1 MFTKLELK
9 QLILTITM
17 DFINV
22 LSKPYLPELSPSPAY
37 LHFMPHFTPEIGCDA
52 LTTST
57 ATESVS
63 NMVDKNVQIL
73 LTNLTISLMVDVL
86 KCSTS
91 SELTQFPP
99 CQSSNFW
106 QPE

>member
-37 LHFMPHFTPEIGCDA
+37 LHSMPHFTPEIGCDA

-57 ATESVS
+57 ATGSVS
-63 NMVDKNVQIL
+63 NMVDK
-73 LTNLTISLMVDVL
+73 MY
-86 KCSTS
+86 KYY
-91 SELTQFPP
+91 
-99 CQSSNFW
+99 
-106 QPE
+106 